1 MAALLLENGVN
12 WKNVVGLEI
21 GGDHKNKSR
30 NILVLEEPFLGGVPR
45 AFLVMVSNQVELIK
59 KGSPCNC
66 IQDPPHPLLQ
76 EYKELIKVRKQATP
90 GRYVK
95 SDEKILITQ
104 PNLGTFTTILQQL

>member
-59 KGSPCNC
+59 KGSPCN
-66 IQDPPHPLLQ
+66 
-76 EYKELIKVRKQATP
+76 
-90 GRYVK
+90 
-95 SDEKILITQ
+95 
-104 PNLGTFTTILQQL
+104 